1 MRVIE
6 REDDEIILKASKPV
20 PSQPPPETIVEH
32 HGGFTIQIS
41 CGNCCFCM
49 DRGAYYY
56 NAPTLQNNDAILKE
70 LQGIQQTLAQT
81 EPMASRVVGELRD
94 AIREH
99 DQPKISSTIRDL
111 TTGTI
116 GSVIAEL
123 ASAALKKF
131 LGLP

>member
-1 MRVIE
+1 MVYHNDGNIISGNSFGDHTVI
-6 REDDEIILKASKPV
+6 IGTGTANISQNAAST
-20 PSQPPPETIVEH
+20 SQ
-32 HGGFTIQIS
+32 
-41 CGNCCFCM
+41 
-49 DRGAYYY
+49 D
-56 NAPTLQNNDAILKE
+56 DAILKE
-70 LQGIQQTLAQT
+70 LQGIQEKLAQT

>member
-1 MRVIE
+1 MG
-6 REDDEIILKASKPV
+6 D
-20 PSQPPPETIVEH
+20 Q
-32 HGGFTIQIS
+32 FTIHVSGGTIT
-41 CGNCCFCM
+41 GNVGHTEYHNSSASQ
-49 DRGAYYY
+49 D
-56 NAPTLQNNDAILKE
+56 DAILKE

-81 EPMASRVVGELRD
+81 EPMASRAVGELRD

-116 GSVIAEL
+116 VSVIAEL